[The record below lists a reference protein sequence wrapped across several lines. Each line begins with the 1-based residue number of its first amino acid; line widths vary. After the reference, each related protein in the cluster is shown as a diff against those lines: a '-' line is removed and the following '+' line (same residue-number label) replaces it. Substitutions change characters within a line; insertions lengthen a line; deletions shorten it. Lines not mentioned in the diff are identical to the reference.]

1 MARSFAGSP
10 DRLVAASAA
19 VTAYPITMS
28 CWLNTNSVT
37 SNQVAMAVAA
47 AATDNA
53 RFELRLN
60 SSGQAQARAVDS
72 TGTSAGISSAALSAS
87 TWYHAGAVFVGDANR
102 TVYLNGTGTSHTTS
116 RTVDPSSFTT
126 MTVGCVTTLAGS
138 FGSYFSGD
146 IAEPAIWSVAL
157 TADEISLLAS
167 GYSPLFVRPQSLVFY
182 APLFGR
188 AGASGDEEDWSNG
201 RTLVQ
206 TSSPAVADHPRI
218 IYPRRR
224 IITPVGAA
232 APTTF
237 IPSWARQNSRVIGGG
252 V

>member
-1 MARSFAGSP
+1 MY
-10 DRLVAASAA
+10 L
-19 VTAYPITMS
+19 
-28 CWLNTNSVT
+28 T
-37 SNQVAMAVAA
+37 S
-47 AATDNA
+47 T
-53 RFELRLN
+53 
-60 SSGQAQARAVDS
+60 SG
-72 TGTSAGISSAALSAS
+72 
-87 TWYHAGAVFVGDANR
+87 AGAVMLRFNGAASPDALQAAS
-102 TVYLNGTGTSHTTS
+102 YAGSGSHRVSSITNISASGVWGHACGVFASSTS
-116 RTVDPSSFTT
+116 RIVYSNGS
-126 MTVGCVTTLAGS
+126 AGS
-138 FGSYFSGD
+138 EETTDNDASPQNWNALYIGARYVSGTLSLYHTGV

-182 APLFGR
+182 APLFVR